1 MKALLA
7 PLSRPLSRLSALSRL
22 SRDKA
27 DTLLLLA
34 SALLVLAPHT
44 AHLPA
49 WVSLLCGL
57 TLLWRAAITLQGKR
71 MPSPVL
77 LLPLAA
83 IAMAGVSYTYQTL
96 LGRDAGVAMLV
107 LLVAFKM
114 LEMHAR
120 RDLFVVVF
128 LCFFL
133 VLTNFFYEQ
142 GIGTALLMAVSVLA
156 LLTAQ
161 MSFQF
166 SGAVP
171 PLRQRFLMSARV
183 LALAAPL
190 AAALF
195 FLFPRIEGPLWG
207 MPGDAASARSGLSET
222 MAPGTM
228 ANLAQSGEPAF
239 RVRFDGAPPPQEQLY
254 WRGPVLGEYDGRTWT
269 RVRTATDRASGPAS
283 DPASTPAQLALS
295 VSGKPVGYEVTLEP
309 MPSYSRWLFALEM
322 PQRLPELDGN
332 IAQVS
337 SEFEITSAFPVEA
350 RLRYRMDSFVDYR
363 LQAPGIPGDTG
374 QWLRLPGNSN
384 PRALMAGL
392 SLRAE
397 PDPRE
402 RVAAVL
408 DSFRR
413 EHYVYT
419 LNPPLL
425 GRHAVDD
432 FLYGSR
438 AGFCEHF
445 AGSFVFLMR
454 AAGVPARV
462 VTGYQGGELN
472 PIDGYVTVRQSDA
485 HAWAEVWLARRG
497 WVRVD
502 PTAAVAPERV
512 RRGLDEA
519 IPPAPPFGLEGLGRL
534 MRFDSGS
541 NPWLAQMRYAVGAMN
556 NGWNQWVLNYSPQRQ
571 RALVDS
577 VQSSLL
583 DWRMALALAVL
594 TTLLLLARTLRRRRE
609 IDPIDALYSALCT
622 RLARMGLPRS
632 ADESPSVYAAHVAA
646 AAAAGRLAP
655 PVAAAAA
662 EFLARYGA
670 WRYAPRRDHDH
681 LAPTLKRLLSQVR

>member
-1 MKALLA
+1 MKALPARLA
-7 PLSRPLSRLSALSRL
+7 RLAALPRMPRMSRMSSM

-34 SALLVLAPHT
+34 SALLVLAPHA

-49 WVSLLCGL
+49 WVSALCGL
-57 TLLWRAAITLQGKR
+57 TLLWRATITLQGKR

-77 LLPLAA
+77 LLPLASL
-83 IAMAGVSYTYQTL
+83 AMVGVAHTYQTL

-142 GIGTALLMAVSVLA
+142 GIGTALLMALSVLA

-166 SGAVP
+166 SGALP
-171 PLRQRFLMSARV
+171 PLHRRFLMSAR
-183 LALAAPL
+183 LLGLAAPIAL
-190 AAALF
+190 ALF

-207 MPGDAASARSGLSET
+207 MPGDASSARSGMSET

-228 ANLAQSGEPAF
+228 AHLAQSREPAF
-239 RVRFDGAPPPQEQLY
+239 RVRFDGPPPPQAQLY
-254 WRGPVLGEYDGRTWT
+254 WRGPVLGDYDGRTWT
-269 RVRTATDRASGPAS
+269 RMKATAAPAPA
-283 DPASTPAQLALS
+283 PASTPAQLALS
-295 VSGKPVGYEVTLEP
+295 VSGKPVGYEITLEP
-309 MPSYSRWLFALEM
+309 SNSRWLFALEM
-322 PQRLPELDGN
+322 PQRLPGLDGN
-332 IAQVS
+332 LAQLS
-337 SEFEITSAFPVEA
+337 SQFEFTTAFPVEA
-350 RLRYRMDSFVDYR
+350 RLRYRMESFPTYR
-363 LQAPGIPGDTG
+363 LQAGALPGDAS
-374 QWLRLPGNSN
+374 QWLQLPGNSN

-397 PDPRE
+397 PDPRQ
-402 RVAAVL
+402 RVVSVL
-408 DSFRR
+408 NSFRR
-413 EHYVYT
+413 EPYVYT

-425 GRHAVDD
+425 GRDAVDD

-462 VTGYQGGELN
+462 VTGYQGGDLN
-472 PIDGYVTVRQSDA
+472 PIDGFITVRQSDA
-485 HAWAEVWLARRG
+485 HAWAEVWLAGRG

-512 RRGLDEA
+512 RRGLNEA
-519 IPPAPPFGLEGLGRL
+519 LPQPAPFGLEGLGRL
-534 MRFDSGS
+534 MRFDADS
-541 NPWLAQMRYAVGAMN
+541 NPWLAQMRYAVGAIN

-571 RALVDS
+571 RALADS
-577 VQSSLL
+577 LQSSLL
-583 DWRMALALAVL
+583 DWRMPAALVALA
-594 TTLLLLARTLRRRRE
+594 TLLLVLRTLRRRRE
-609 IDPIDALYSALCT
+609 IDPIDALYSALCA
-622 RLARMGLPRS
+622 RLARMGLVRS
-632 ADESPSVYAAHVAA
+632 ADESPSMYAGHVAA

-655 PVAAAAA
+655 QAAAAAA

-670 WRYAPRRDHDH
+670 WRYAPACGPDH
-681 LAPTLKRLLSQVR
+681 LAATLKRLLSQVR

>member
-1 MKALLA
+1 VNALLA
-7 PLSRPLSRLSALSRL
+7 RLAALP
-22 SRDKA
+22 RDKA
-27 DTLLLLA
+27 DTLLLLGA
-34 SALLVLAPHT
+34 AVLVLAPHT

-57 TLLWRAAITLQGKR
+57 TLLWRATITLQGKR
-71 MPSPVL
+71 MPSSIL

-83 IAMAGVSYTYQTL
+83 LAMAGVAHSYQTL

-142 GIGTALLMAVSVLA
+142 GIGTALLMAASVLT

-171 PLRQRFLMSARV
+171 PLRQRFLMSARL
-183 LALAAPL
+183 LALASPL
-190 AAALF
+190 ALALF

-207 MPGDAASARSGLSET
+207 MPDDAHSARSGLSET

-228 ANLAQSGEPAF
+228 AHLAQSGETAF
-239 RVRFDGAPPPQEQLY
+239 RVRFDDAPPPQEQMY
-254 WRGPVLGEYDGRTWT
+254 WRGPVLVDYDGRTWT
-269 RVRTATDRASGPAS
+269 RAAAAPSRAPEVDTLS
-283 DPASTPAQLALS
+283 LS
-295 VSGKPVGYEVTLEP
+295 VSGKPAGYEVTLEP
-309 MPSYSRWLFALEM
+309 SNSRWLFALEM
-322 PQRLPELDGN
+322 PQQLPGLDGN
-332 IAQVS
+332 SAQVS
-337 SEFEITSAFPVEA
+337 SEFELTTAYPVEA
-350 RLRYRMDSFVDYR
+350 RMRYRVTSFLDYR
-363 LQAPGIPGDTG
+363 LQHAGLPDDAGR
-374 QWLRLPGNSN
+374 WLQLPGNSN

-392 SLRAE
+392 SLRSE
-397 PDPRE
+397 PDPRK
-402 RVAAVL
+402 RIVAVL
-408 DSFRR
+408 NGFRR
-413 EHYVYT
+413 ENYVYT

-472 PIDGYVTVRQSDA
+472 PLDGYITVRQSDA

-512 RRGLDEA
+512 RRGLNEA
-519 IPPAPPFGLEGLGRL
+519 IPPSPPFGLAGLGRL
-534 MRFDSGS
+534 MRLDGDA
-541 NPWLAQMRYAVGAMN
+541 NPWLAQVRYAVGAVN

-571 RALVDS
+571 RGVLES
-577 VQSSLL
+577 MQSSLL
-583 DWRMALALAVL
+583 DWRLPLGVVALATV
-594 TTLLLLARTLRRRRE
+594 LLLARTLLRRRE
-609 IDPIDALYSALCT
+609 IDPIDALYSALCA
-622 RLARMGLPRS
+622 RLARLGLARS
-632 ADESPSVYAAHVAA
+632 ADEGPSTYAARIAA
-646 AAAAGRLAP
+646 SGKLAP
-655 PVAAAAA
+655 PAQAAAA

-670 WRYAPRRDHDH
+670 WRYAPRRSQDH
-681 LAPTLKRLLSQVR
+681 LAATLKRLLSQVR